1 MRYVKITTLITQV
14 AFVLSAQASE
24 FSPHVGQNFPREVFW
39 GDTHLHSNLSTD
51 AFNLGVSL
59 GPEDAYRFASGQE
72 VVSTHG
78 LPVRVGRPLDF
89 VVLADHAESLGMMNL
104 VLAGDDRIM
113 HNPDIAEWHRILSR
127 GSLEEKRELQ
137 RSSLTYEGITTT
149 STLFDNVSSAVLQKD
164 IWQSALAIAERY
176 NRPGVFTTL
185 LGFEWS
191 SAPGGSNLHRVVIF
205 RDGADKVS
213 QVVPLSSTL
222 GTDPSQLWDY
232 LQDYEQQTQGHVLAV
247 PHNGNLSN
255 GLMFPYAERLDG
267 AKLDADYAKRRA
279 RWEPVVEVTQ
289 IKGDGE
295 AHPLLSPD
303 DEFADYETWDFGNFK
318 GEPKSGEMLPHE
330 YARSA
335 LKLGLQLE
343 RRHGINPYRFGMIGS
358 TDSHT
363 ALATAAED
371 NFFGKHSGLEPGP
384 NRWQRPMGRGGDT
397 IISGWQQAS
406 SGYAAVWARDNTRAS
421 LWDAIK
427 RREVYATTGS
437 RLTVRFFGGWEFS
450 AEDAL
455 APDIA
460 ATGYA
465 KGVPMGGEL
474 PGSQGKHAPSFL
486 ISASKDNI
494 GANLDRIQL
503 VKGWIDNAGDTHEK
517 VYDVS
522 WAGERAPGPDG
533 ALPPVGNTVNLE
545 TATWINSVGEPQ
557 LSTVWTDPSFDA
569 RQSAFYYVRVIEI
582 PTPRWTAYDAKRYG
596 ASLAEEVPVLTQER
610 AYTSPIWYRPNTD
623 SP

>member
-1 MRYVKITTLITQV
+1 
-14 AFVLSAQASE
+14 
-24 FSPHVGQNFPREVFW
+24 
-39 GDTHLHSNLSTD
+39 
-51 AFNLGVSL
+51 
-59 GPEDAYRFASGQE
+59 
-72 VVSTHG
+72 
-78 LPVRVGRPLDF
+78 
-89 VVLADHAESLGMMNL
+89 MMNL